1 MKILNY
7 KELNKGNITASF
19 DVVIEEW
26 GITIKRCGLFLSKD
40 KRFIGFPSYKYDDAE
55 GKVKYAPYV
64 FMEKTRKERF
74 DKSVIALLDAGT
86 FERADAPKIEER
98 KFDEE
103 CPF

>member
-7 KELNKGNITASF
+7 KDLDKGNIKASF

-55 GKVKYAPYV
+55 GKAKYAPYV

-74 DKSVIALLDAGT
+74 DKAVIVLLDAGA
-86 FERADAPKIEER
+86 FERAETVKESAPKS
-98 KFDEE
+98 DEE